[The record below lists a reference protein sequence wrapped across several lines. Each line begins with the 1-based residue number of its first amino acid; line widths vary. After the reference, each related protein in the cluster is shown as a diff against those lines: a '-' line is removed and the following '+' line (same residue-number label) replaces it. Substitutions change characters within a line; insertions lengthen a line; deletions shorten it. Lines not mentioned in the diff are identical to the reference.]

1 MARVPLLGGARDR
14 GWVALAVVC
23 VLGAAGCDTGS
34 PASPAFEGGLGALTV
49 DAGGAGEGGGTYA
62 VCPPDMDA
70 SFGSIYAQML
80 VPNATCGTTTQFN
93 CHSASGAAPT
103 GTGNLL
109 DFSVDAAAV
118 YEQLLGDGGGHA
130 STNLSGSVHNVLRVV
145 PGDASAS
152 YLYIKLMLTTA
163 ADPQYGAGMPL
174 TAPGSVCPAALEA
187 VKAWIDQGA
196 PRN

>member
-1 MARVPLLGGARDR
+1 
-14 GWVALAVVC
+14 
-23 VLGAAGCDTGS
+23 
-34 PASPAFEGGLGALTV
+34 
-49 DAGGAGEGGGTYA
+49 
-62 VCPPDMDA
+62 
-70 SFGSIYAQML
+70 ML
-80 VPNATCGTTTQFN
+80 VPNATCGTTTQYN
-93 CHSASGAAPT
+93 CHSASGAAAS

-118 YEQLLGDGGGHA
+118 YEQLLGDGGGHS
-130 STNLSGSVHNVLRVV
+130 STNLSGSAHLLRVV

-152 YLYIKLMLTTA
+152 FFYIKLLLTNP

-174 TAPGSVCPAALEA
+174 TAPGSVCPAALDA